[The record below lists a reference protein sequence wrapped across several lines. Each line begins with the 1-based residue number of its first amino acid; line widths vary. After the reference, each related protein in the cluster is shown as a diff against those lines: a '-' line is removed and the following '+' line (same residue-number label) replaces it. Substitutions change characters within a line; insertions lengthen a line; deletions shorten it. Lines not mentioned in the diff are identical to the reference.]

1 MMKMEIL
8 IHELLHMFKKQVLML
23 SGFYLK
29 KFIVKVLVKTRGTH
43 FNPLLLLDPLLI
55 QVLNIV
61 VGQVLLVLLLQ
72 VMMAQ
77 ENRGLMMVVIMEM
90 MVGILQIHNKVNI
103 H

>member
-1 MMKMEIL
+1 MKMEIL

-29 KFIVKVLVKTRGTH
+29 KFIVKVLVKTQGTH
-43 FNPLLLLDPLLI
+43 FNPLLLPEPLLI

-61 VGQVLLVLLLQ
+61 VDQVLLVLLLQ

-77 ENRGLMMVVIMEM
+77 EMVVILEM
-90 MVGILQIHNKVNI
+90 MMGILQIHNKVNI